1 MEYDPEEINLAIAQH
16 FCEIIHN
23 KLVGE
28 TTQKVNGHI
37 MYSANLMNFRDR
49 MAKDIGFFTK
59 NIDPILKR
67 YNKISEIPLIA
78 DLFIDGFV
86 ENYTFPKVFAK
97 LNPTNKLLVMQ
108 RIVVNAY
115 TSYVKFINKRD
126 TRCFFKVELTDE
138 QKQEFLNRFSQKIHH
153 NGVIEKYKIYNTDN
167 QTVPK
172 KLFIKLRERYT
183 LLEKELNSR

>member
-1 MEYDPEEINLAIAQH
+1 
-16 FCEIIHN
+16 
-23 KLVGE
+23 
-28 TTQKVNGHI
+28 